1 MTKERVIEA
10 LGLLDQAITADRH
23 YAPALSWAAICH
35 MQLVRDG
42 WTEEPETSHQTGIN
56 LARRAIEVG
65 ENDPQVLANAAV
77 VLAWFGEG
85 IGAMIGLIDRAT
97 GAQLELPPRVVSYK
111 RLTENELSDF
121 SRLCQDGCGQTIT
134 EVQDVDRNHSAEV

>member
-56 LARRAIEVG
+56 LARRALEVG
-65 ENDPQVLANAAV
+65 ETTRRSSP
-77 VLAWFGEG
+77 
-85 IGAMIGLIDRAT
+85 M
-97 GAQLELPPRVVSYK
+97 PRLYW
-111 RLTENELSDF
+111 R
-121 SRLCQDGCGQTIT
+121 G
-134 EVQDVDRNHSAEV
+134 SARTSAR